1 MPQKIIKEYYEQ
13 VNAHK
18 LNDLCKTD
26 RFLERCNLP
35 KLTKEEINN
44 VNRLISIKETELI
57 ISNVL
62 KHRKQQAQ
70 MCPLPNN

>member
-18 LNDLCKTD
+18 LNDLNKMD
-26 RFLERCNLP
+26 QFLERCNLP

-44 VNRLISIKETELI
+44 VNRLISIKDI
-57 ISNVL
+57 D
-62 KHRKQQAQ
+62 
-70 MCPLPNN
+70 